1 MILANKSDN
10 LSNTASNL
18 EPMRGSHV
26 LRELIRCMAEKL
38 EDFLSA
44 CSSLRR
50 YRDTAMVANGWLS
63 ESLKQAN
70 VWPLS
75 MIILVWLVMARCRIF
90 SG

>member
-1 MILANKSDN
+1 
-10 LSNTASNL
+10 
-18 EPMRGSHV
+18 MRGSHV

-63 ESLKQAN
+63 ESLKQAIVYDN
-70 VWPLS
+70 SCLACYGTLPYFFRINQLS
-75 MIILVWLVMARCRIF
+75 KETMG
-90 SG
+90 S